1 MAKDHTS
8 NPSPTLDC
16 CGAVADPCRVNNFP
30 DSHERPNDDVQF
42 GSGEEPDWDRFL
54 ESHFHLWL
62 AGGRD
67 GEPPTPLIKTN
78 PRINDGEP
86 YIVLTSGAP
95 DPAGNSGELLQR
107 HITGRQALSLAP
119 PGVSLLVDDHSLRA
133 KSDEIAYLRSELE
146 RIGPDNLVLDDLM
159 FTFGFTAEDLEA
171 NRAGTISTGQ
181 RNRLLARQQEADATI
196 LVYLFIAFFL
206 AVMTFGFLGAWLAG
220 ILGAAVFALLLGHWW
235 YHRHYPLGE
244 NRVKLLIAET
254 RQSHHATKSQTL
266 SRVGM
271 GLGGRWLPHAI
282 PEGMLVR
289 IYWNATSGNE
299 TLVHSIEPARVG
311 DRPNIRWRN
320 AGGLVLLVLTTLA
333 LYGFVRFS
341 G

>member
-1 MAKDHTS
+1 MKIKTLARHDALRPRIALDLIKEGLIIDMVHSGVRHDLSMAKDHTS

-171 NRAGTISTGQ
+171 NLS
-181 RNRLLARQQEADATI
+181 
-196 LVYLFIAFFL
+196 
-206 AVMTFGFLGAWLAG
+206 
-220 ILGAAVFALLLGHWW
+220 
-235 YHRHYPLGE
+235 
-244 NRVKLLIAET
+244 LI
-254 RQSHHATKSQTL
+254 H
-266 SRVGM
+266 
-271 GLGGRWLPHAI
+271 I
-282 PEGMLVR
+282 
-289 IYWNATSGNE
+289 
-299 TLVHSIEPARVG
+299 
-311 DRPNIRWRN
+311 
-320 AGGLVLLVLTTLA
+320 
-333 LYGFVRFS
+333 
-341 G
+341 